1 MPSAAFKFA
10 NEYIPQMLMQQ
21 AMQRDPV
28 APPAPPMPE
37 PAPVPLPQQGPTSTN
52 QMAIAAPHAISE
64 HEAAPAQKAA
74 SFEAQLVQM
83 VVEKEASIFSG
94 LGTLARGAMKAAPA
108 MAKGVGN
115 MARGAMRAAPA
126 LATGVGNMARG
137 AYAVTKPITGL
148 VTGGLP
154 GAVRGFGG
162 AAQSISK
169 GGIPAALGAGL
180 ALYGGYKTL
189 RNPIVVD
196 SQGVNFRSPVRIPNM
211 RFRSPIDVGGMG
223 GGGGI
228 RFQKPVKVLW

>member
-37 PAPVPLPQQGPTSTN
+37 PAPVPLPQQGPTSMN
-52 QMAIAAPHAISE
+52 QMAIATPHAISE

-94 LGTLARGAMKAAPA
+94 LGTLARGAM
-108 MAKGVGN
+108 
-115 MARGAMRAAPA
+115 RAAPA

-137 AYAVTKPITGL
+137 AYALTKPVTGL

-154 GAVRGFGG
+154 GAARGFRG
-162 AAQSISK
+162 AAQSIAE

-211 RFRSPIDVGGMG
+211 RFRSPIDTTGFG

>member
-52 QMAIAAPHAISE
+52 QMAIATPHAISE

-94 LGTLARGAMKAAPA
+94 LGTLARGAM
-108 MAKGVGN
+108 
-115 MARGAMRAAPA
+115 RAAPA
-126 LATGVGNMARG
+126 LATGAGNMARG